1 MNAAKHAGVP
11 EIDLFAEAEPH
22 QVSVFVRDRGAGF
35 DITAVPQDRRGVAK
49 SIRARIERR
58 GGQVEILSTPG
69 RGTEVRIIM
78 PRADSGADRDRA
90 EVEQPIG
97 DDPVDGVRQTVRNAK

>member
-1 MNAAKHAGVP
+1 
-11 EIDLFAEAEPH
+11 
-22 QVSVFVRDRGAGF
+22 VSIFVRDRGAGF
-35 DITAVPQDRRGVAK
+35 DIAAVPQDRRGVAK

-78 PRADSGADRDRA
+78 PRTDSGDQDKAD
-90 EVEQPIG
+90 EV
-97 DDPVDGVRQTVRNAK
+97 PVRPSADEVRQPVRNGK